1 MSLFSLTDDE
11 LKAAL
16 FLFSPVVDSILN
28 GVDVGVAQRRRP
40 RSSVSKQSSKD
51 SSSVSCSIIY
61 HSMLI
66 LRYFFFLERRCFS
79 GYVSAQYFSSRLL
92 KS

>member
-66 LRYFFFLERRCFS
+66 FRYFFFSRDVAFPDMFQLSIFPV
-79 GYVSAQYFSSRLL
+79 GY
-92 KS
+92 